1 MGGLPKDCVSRV
13 IGAEAR
19 KLVHYKFP
27 SVHWEY
33 HEATG
38 RDNGLDCLIE
48 LVENEEWANKKI
60 EGQIK
65 GTRSPNLLKSSQNE
79 FSFNIDIKTE
89 KYGLGSSC
97 AFLVFYVDVENEIVY
112 YLPLQDYFIS
122 HPELFDK
129 LDANKSTISLRV
141 SRNNI
146 VSENDEDLQAIAKKV
161 YIDGPSRKLRQV

>member
-1 MGGLPKDCVSRV
+1 M
-13 IGAEAR
+13 AE
-19 KLVHYKFP
+19 YF
-27 SVHWEY
+27 SYFGDMFW
-33 HEATG
+33 
-38 RDNGLDCLIE
+38 
-48 LVENEEWANKKI
+48 
-60 EGQIK
+60 
-65 GTRSPNLLKSSQNE
+65 
-79 FSFNIDIKTE
+79 FSFNIDIKTV

-122 HPELFDK
+122 HPELFYK